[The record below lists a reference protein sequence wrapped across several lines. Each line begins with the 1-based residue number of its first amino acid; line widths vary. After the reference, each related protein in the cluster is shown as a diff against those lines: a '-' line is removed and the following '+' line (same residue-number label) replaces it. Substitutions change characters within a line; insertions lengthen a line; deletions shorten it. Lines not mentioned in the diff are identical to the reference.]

1 MTIRRRIMLL
11 SSAGAAVMGIAV
23 LQFYRLSVV
32 NSFLTAEGLRTAY
45 VNDAAQRIDLLSYEY
60 LLYGEP
66 RARRQLQLQ
75 CQRLHTESLGFAASS
90 NIHQQEIAIELHRA
104 ESLLIALDVQLQ
116 APVGAAVPN
125 SVRSRYLSE
134 QLIISSH
141 EMVNQARRWQAQMVV
156 ARDKLLREATL
167 SALIASSTML
177 LLLTTGAMLLLRTI
191 VRPVERLRHAVAA
204 VAAGDLSQ
212 RVPVDRNDEI
222 GVLSNGF
229 NQMTQALVIAAHQRE
244 RTLEL
249 ESRTASLE
257 RINHDLEHFS
267 AMASH
272 DLQAPL
278 RTIGSFS
285 ELIQRRAGSK
295 LDERSLSHL
304 QRIIEATGRMR
315 SLIDSLLRF
324 ARVGNVDVDQDTDI
338 GCRVAL
344 DQAVENLNQVLVEC
358 GAAIDINPLPD
369 THFDGIHLIQVFQNL
384 IGNAIKYRTH
394 ERDLKIRI
402 WSQPGP
408 DGYHALL
415 VRDNGPGIDPQHH
428 VQIFGMFQRAHGS
441 EVAGSGIGL
450 ALCNKII
457 QNRGGTIHVES
468 IPGQGATFIFTVPVA
483 TGAPKPPRP
492 SRRLEASKK

>member
-1 MTIRRRIMLL
+1 MTIRRQIVLL
-11 SSAGAAVMGIAV
+11 GSAGAAVMGIAV
-23 LQFYRLSVV
+23 LQFYRLSVA
-32 NSFLTAEGLRTAY
+32 NSFLATQGLRTAY
-45 VNDAAQRIDLLSYEY
+45 VHDAVQRIDLLSYEY
-60 LLYGEP
+60 VFYGEP

-75 CQRLHTESLGFAASS
+75 CQRLHTDSRDFAASS
-90 NIHQQEIAIELHRA
+90 NLHQQEIAIDLQRA
-104 ESLLIALDVQLQ
+104 ESLLIALDVQRQ
-116 APVGAAVPN
+116 SPVGVSVPN
-125 SVRSRYLSE
+125 SVRSRYLAE

-141 EMVNQARRWQAQMVV
+141 EMVNQARRWQAQMVI

-177 LLLTTGAMLLLRTI
+177 LLLTAGALLLLRTI

-212 RVPVDRNDEI
+212 RVQVDRNDEL

-229 NQMTQALVIAAHQRE
+229 NQMTQSLAIAALERE
-244 RTLEL
+244 RNMDL

-285 ELIQRRAGSK
+285 ELIQRRASSK

-304 QRIIEATGRMR
+304 QRIIEATVRMR

-344 DQAVENLNQVLVEC
+344 DQAVENLNQVIVEC
-358 GAAIDINPLPD
+358 GAAIDIDPLPD

-384 IGNAIKYRTH
+384 IGNAIKYH
-394 ERDLKIRI
+394 DQKRDVKIRV

-408 DGYHALL
+408 EGYHALL
-415 VRDNGPGIDPQHH
+415 IRDNGPGIDPQHH

-457 QNRGGTIHVES
+457 KNRGGTIHVES

-483 TGAPKPPRP
+483 TGVSKPRRP
-492 SRRLEASKK
+492 SRRLEVSKE